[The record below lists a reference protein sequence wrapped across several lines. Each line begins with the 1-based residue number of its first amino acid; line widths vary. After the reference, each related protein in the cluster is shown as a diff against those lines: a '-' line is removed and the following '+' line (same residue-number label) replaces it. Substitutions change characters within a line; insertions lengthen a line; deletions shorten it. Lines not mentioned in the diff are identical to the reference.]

1 MEILFL
7 TISAV
12 LVNFLAGFVAGRY
25 LPYERS
31 TVRIGQPTEESLE
44 AARVA
49 AEYRN
54 FFAAI
59 NGRIIFGKFISLHQ
73 IDSG

>member
-12 LVNFLAGFVAGRY
+12 MVNFLAGFVAGRY

-54 FFAAI
+54 FLSYDGTEQDEI
-59 NGRIIFGKFISLHQ
+59 VL
-73 IDSG
+73 

>member
-12 LVNFLAGFVAGRY
+12 MVNFLAGFVAGRY
-25 LPYERS
+25 LPYEKPI
-31 TVRIGQPTEESLE
+31 VRIGQPTEEGLE

-54 FFAAI
+54 FLSYDGTEQDEI
-59 NGRIIFGKFISLHQ
+59 VL
-73 IDSG
+73 

>member
-12 LVNFLAGFVAGRY
+12 MVYFLAGFVAGRY
-25 LPYERS
+25 LPYEKP
-31 TVRIGQPTEESLE
+31 TVRIGQPTEEGLE

-54 FFAAI
+54 FLSYDGTEQDEI
-59 NGRIIFGKFISLHQ
+59 VL
-73 IDSG
+73 

>member
-12 LVNFLAGFVAGRY
+12 MVNFLAGFVAGRY
-25 LPYERS
+25 LPYEKP
-31 TVRIGQPTEESLE
+31 TVRIGQPTEEGLE
-44 AARVA
+44 VARVA

-54 FFAAI
+54 FLSYDGTEQDEI
-59 NGRIIFGKFISLHQ
+59 VL
-73 IDSG
+73 

>member
-12 LVNFLAGFVAGRY
+12 MVNFLAGFVAGRY
-25 LPYERS
+25 LPYEKP
-31 TVRIGQPTEESLE
+31 TVRIGQPTEEGLE

-54 FFAAI
+54 FLSYD
-59 NGRIIFGKFISLHQ
+59 GSQ
-73 IDSG
+73 QE

>member
-12 LVNFLAGFVAGRY
+12 MVNFLAGFVAGRY
-25 LPYERS
+25 LPYEKP
-31 TVRIGQPTEESLE
+31 TVRKGQPTEEGLE

-54 FFAAI
+54 FLSYDGTEQDEI
-59 NGRIIFGKFISLHQ
+59 VL
-73 IDSG
+73 